1 MSTTP
6 TDLAA
11 LTLEHA
17 QLMAQVYCEVYGVP
31 DEITGCSNEVL
42 IAWAARPRVRE
53 LCGMDEDE

>member
-17 QLMAQVYCEVYGVP
+17 HLMSQVYCEVYGVP
-31 DEITGCSNEVL
+31 HEIVGCSDEVL
-42 IAWAARPRVRE
+42 IAWAARPDVRE
-53 LCGMDEDE
+53 RCGMDIQ